1 MIQRVTASMAKNDC
15 ERILQAVK
23 RKRDA
28 FRSKQERAALDFKAC
43 RVYVKGGRNEGISGE
58 SSDVVA

>member
-1 MIQRVTASMAKNDC
+1 MAKNDC

-28 FRSKQERAALDFKAC
+28 FRSKQECAVLDFKAC
-43 RVYVKGGRNEGISGE
+43 RVYVKGGRNEGVSSE
-58 SSDVVA
+58 SRDVVA

>member
-1 MIQRVTASMAKNDC
+1 MAKNDC

-28 FRSKQERAALDFKAC
+28 FRSKQERAVLDFKAC
-43 RVYVKGGRNEGISGE
+43 RVYVKGDRNEGISGE
-58 SSDVVA
+58 SRNVVA

>member
-1 MIQRVTASMAKNDC
+1 MAKSDC

-28 FRSKQERAALDFKAC
+28 FRSKQERVVLDFKVC